1 MNATITAPVDPQ
13 RVLAALA
20 ALHRAWPLER
30 RIRQEA
36 CDATRETYLAVLLRW
51 VQTGAAPTPDGFD
64 REALEELAALDA
76 LQLVDGRITCPPFS
90 AAATDIVVHLPHE
103 TVFVL
108 SALDALALPRLAGTP
123 ATIEATCAVSGARLS
138 LAVGEGGTPRAE
150 DLGVARVALRK
161 VADQVLRYAFD
172 LAPGIR
178 FVKPGE
184 AEGLRQT
191 LSLAE
196 ASAVA
201 NAFYAFQ
208 RKLIRG
214 EPL

>member
-1 MNATITAPVDPQ
+1 MNATITAPVDPK

-20 ALHRAWPLER
+20 ALHRAWPLEQR
-30 RIRQEA
+30 LRLAA
-36 CDATRETYLAVLLRW
+36 CEATRETYLAVLLRW
-51 VQTGAAPTPDGFD
+51 VQTGAAPTPEGFD
-64 REALEELAALDA
+64 REALEELVALDA
-76 LQLVDGRITCPPFS
+76 LKIVDGRITCPPFS
-90 AAATDIVVHLPHE
+90 AAATDILVHVPHE
-103 TVFVL
+103 TVHAL
-108 SALDALALPRLAGTP
+108 SALDALALPRLQ
-123 ATIEATCAVSGARLS
+123 ATAAIIEATCPVSGARLQIV
-138 LAVGEGGTPRAE
+138 VGEGGTPRAE

-178 FVKPGE
+178 FLRPSE
-184 AEGLRQT
+184 AEGARQT

>member
-1 MNATITAPVDPQ
+1 MNESITAPVDPQ

-30 RIRQEA
+30 RLRSEA

-64 REALEELAALDA
+64 REALEELTALDA
-76 LQLVDGRITCPPFS
+76 LMVVEGRITCPPFS
-90 AAATDIVVHLPHE
+90 AAATDIQVHLPHE
-103 TVFVL
+103 TLPVL
-108 SALDALALPRLAGTP
+108 SALDALALPRLTGTA
-123 ATIEATCAVSGARLS
+123 ATIEATCSVSGARIHIG
-138 LAVGEGGTPRAE
+138 VGEGGTPLAE
-150 DLGVARVALRK
+150 HLGVARVALRK
-161 VADQVLRYAFD
+161 VADQVMHYAFD

-178 FVKPGE
+178 FVQPGPV
-184 AEGLRQT
+184 EGMRQT

-208 RKLIRG
+208 RRLMRG